1 MEELIKIAAVLIATL
16 IGFTLAGVAGFGG
29 GVVILPILVWVFG
42 LKEAIPTL
50 AISQFLGTSTRV
62 WLHWNQINWKVVV
75 YFGLS
80 SIPISMLGSFIF
92 IFADTIILMRIF
104 GVMMV
109 TLAIFT
115 RLPVGKTFRIKIWG
129 FIPLGIITGVGD
141 GFLGGVPGPFASTF
155 FLSYGL
161 FASSYLGTFAIAM
174 GLIQIPKLIIFGSN
188 NLLTVN
194 GCLIGLGL
202 GIIAMVTAYLGK
214 VINSR
219 VNARVFSIGI
229 SILIGISG
237 LSFIIQS

>member
-42 LKEAIPTL
+42 LKEAIPIL

-75 YFGLS
+75 YFALS
-80 SIPISMLGSFIF
+80 PIPMSMLGSFIF

-129 FIPLGIITGVGD
+129 SYPLE
-141 GFLGGVPGPFASTF
+141 
-155 FLSYGL
+155 
-161 FASSYLGTFAIAM
+161 
-174 GLIQIPKLIIFGSN
+174 
-188 NLLTVN
+188 
-194 GCLIGLGL
+194 
-202 GIIAMVTAYLGK
+202 
-214 VINSR
+214 
-219 VNARVFSIGI
+219 
-229 SILIGISG
+229 
-237 LSFIIQS
+237 